1 MSHSLRLIGLAS
13 WLMVIGTTA
22 GYAQCSISAAP
33 SSGSICAGNSI
44 MLSTGISAGEASGKA
59 PSAKSTADAG
69 GPTYRWSTGATT
81 SSIVVAPGTTT
92 VYSVT
97 VTEPTPPP
105 PPMPCGGS
113 CPPDQTCIGNSCVP
127 IAPPPPPMP
136 CVGCLP
142 EECEAGICFGNT
154 EPANGQNQKTS
165 NSSSTCS
172 FTVTV
177 NPLPTV
183 TLDFPTS
190 ASINPNGP
198 VVTVPL
204 NQGLFFRVYGGGA
217 NVQYQR
223 KITMDVV
230 EGNGIFAVDNNATGQ
245 FPLNLPGPFNITVT
259 DGNGCSRT
267 VSGQIVGR

>member
-1 MSHSLRLIGLAS
+1 MNHSLRIPGLALCLTVFGAS
-13 WLMVIGTTA
+13 A
-22 GYAQCSISAAP
+22 GYAQCSISAEP
-33 SSGSICAGNSI
+33 SSGSICAGSSI
-44 MLSTGISAGEASGKA
+44 MLSVGIGANEVSGKA

-69 GPTYRWSTGATT
+69 VSTYRWSTGATT

-105 PPMPCGGS
+105 PPTPCGGA
-113 CPPDQTCIGNSCVP
+113 CPPGQTCNGTTCVP
-127 IAPPPPPMP
+127 IAPPPPPIP
-136 CVGCLP
+136 CLCPP
-142 EECEAGICFGNT
+142 EECIAGTCFGLT
-154 EPANGQNQKTS
+154 EPANGQNPKIS
-165 NSSSTCS
+165 GSSSTCS

-198 VVTVPL
+198 VITVPL

-230 EGNGIFAVDNNATGQ
+230 EGNGIFAVDNNTTGQ

-259 DGNGCSRT
+259 DNNGCSRT
-267 VSGQIVGR
+267 VTGQIVGQ